1 MSKHWSIESE
11 YNEQLEAL
19 RVWEEIEKERPLNRW
34 EESEKREVL
43 WNLDYYG
50 DLLREEEEE
59 NRRQICE
66 SQGLSRWC

>member
-19 RVWEEIEKERPLNRW
+19 RVWEEIEKERFLDDW
-34 EESEKREVL
+34 EEKEKRNIL

-50 DLLREEEEE
+50 DLLREEEEK
-59 NRRQICE
+59 NKRQICE
-66 SQGLSRWC
+66 SQGLPRWC